1 MHTDP
6 TTSEKSG
13 KPENFHDYETSE
25 KGNKMAIYFLN
36 MNEIVDFLMCREQH
50 MSSAFVTNKV

>member
-13 KPENFHDYETSE
+13 KPEYFHDYETSE

-36 MNEIVDFLMCREQH
+36 MNEI
-50 MSSAFVTNKV
+50 S

>member
-1 MHTDP
+1 MLKQNYTQNMHTDP

-13 KPENFHDYETSE
+13 KPEYFHDYETSE

-36 MNEIVDFLMCREQH
+36 MNEI
-50 MSSAFVTNKV
+50 S